1 MRQDENRTFVSL
13 LKVGAGSREEALLND
28 IAPIKVGLLIDYLDE
43 HGNFEPDL
51 IPALQLVADDF
62 VDRKVLD
69 RPVEFVVRAVQ
80 GLPKGTFRA
89 VRDAFHELVDEG
101 VLIVFGPWVSENG
114 APLREFVDA
123 CAGVPCITMGATEH
137 GVSEW
142 VFGLP
147 AGSME
152 EEPIIISTIAALDGC
167 RSVGIAFEN
176 SLIGNEYLHS
186 TRGACR
192 AAGLNIVAET
202 AIPQIPDEKRVAMTY
217 LAAAKPDAV
226 IHVGFGLGLVG
237 INAALE
243 EIGWMPPRYT
253 TTAFEF
259 ASQSDWWRHQLAG
272 WIGLDQIDER
282 NTVGR
287 EFLEQFEAR
296 YGRRSESFFPLY
308 CYDVGRLIMIA
319 LSRAR
324 VLTGSGV
331 KEALETIKMVPA
343 ATGAPGTRMR
353 FGKYLRNGWV
363 GSEFLVARRVLPDA
377 SAIVM
382 HGTIEGLLE
391 PPILP

>member
-1 MRQDENRTFVSL
+1 MS
-13 LKVGAGSREEALLND
+13 D
-28 IAPIKVGLLIDYLDE
+28 IAPIKVGLLVDYLDE
-43 HGNFEPDL
+43 QGNFEADL
-51 IPALQLVADDF
+51 LPALRLVADDF
-62 VDRKVLD
+62 VDRKILD

-89 VRDAFHELVDEG
+89 VRDAFHELVEEG
-101 VLIVFGPWVSENG
+101 VLIIFGPWVSENG
-114 APLREFVDA
+114 APLREFVDE
-123 CAGVPCITMGATEH
+123 CASVACITMGATEY

-152 EEPIIISTIAALDGC
+152 EEPIIIASIAALDGC
-167 RSVGIAFEN
+167 HSVGIAYED
-176 SLIGNEYLHS
+176 SLIGNEYLQS
-186 TRGACR
+186 TRSACR
-192 AAGLNIVAET
+192 AAGLSIVAET
-202 AIPQIPDEKRVAMTY
+202 AIPQIPAEKREAMAY
-217 LAAAKPDAV
+217 LGAAKPDAV

-237 INAALE
+237 MNAALD

-259 ASQSDWWRHQLAG
+259 ASQTPWWREQLAG

-282 NTVGR
+282 NTVGHQ
-287 EFLEQFEAR
+287 FLDQFEAR
-296 YGRRSESFFPLY
+296 HGRRPDTFFPLY
-308 CYDVGRLIMIA
+308 CYDVGRLMMMA
-319 LSRAR
+319 LSKAR
-324 VLTGSGV
+324 VLTGLGV

-391 PPILP
+391 SPLPS